1 MSTEDIAVLYSG
13 GTDSTLAAAISAE
26 RFRKIYL
33 VTYDRF
39 GLFETENT
47 RGAAQDLMT
56 RFGED
61 RIHHDILR
69 YDGLFRFTS
78 YENYLANLYK
88 HRFFLLSTCGL
99 CKLAMHVRT
108 IVYCID
114 NKIQHACDG
123 ANKGMDLFPAQ
134 MDCVLKELKKLY
146 GRFGISYSNPVFNY
160 EPPEEDDFI
169 EKENLA
175 LIQPARQR
183 AGAGADTGAVRVD
196 TLKTA
201 GKRLRKMKL
210 APSDNVK
217 GTTYD
222 RGRQPRCFQF
232 MLFNVFA
239 KKYYLADHSTEEY
252 KAATL
257 SMIRDKIKRFETLLA
272 EYQESGANE
281 ELLKS

>member
-1 MSTEDIAVLYSG
+1 MPTDIAVLYSG

-26 RFRKIYL
+26 RFRKIHL

-47 RGAAQDLMT
+47 RGAAQDLMK
-56 RFGED
+56 RFGKD
-61 RIHHDILR
+61 RIRHEILR

-114 NKIQHACDG
+114 NKIKHACDG

-134 MDCVLKELKKLY
+134 MECVLKELKELY

-175 LIQPARQR
+175 LIQPAR
-183 AGAGADTGAVRVD
+183 GGVDTAPVRVD
-196 TLKTA
+196 ALKTA
-201 GKRLRKMKL
+201 GKRLRQMKL

-232 MLFNVFA
+232 ILFNVFA

-272 EYQESGANE
+272 EYRESGANE